1 MSVSLPVRLLGVAI
15 AGTAVVALAACGAPV
30 DEAGSSGSSSAS
42 ASASAT
48 CDPASMKTKTAG
60 TLTVGTDKP
69 AYEPWFSDDDP
80 SNGKGYE
87 SAVAYAIADKLGYAK
102 DKVTWVVA
110 PFNTVITPGEKDFDM
125 DLNQVSISDE
135 RKNAVDFS
143 SGYYDVRQAVITYKG
158 SPIDGTT
165 SVADLKDAKLGAQV
179 GTTSYIAVKEQIK
192 PDQTIAVFDTNDL
205 AVQALKNKQID
216 GIVADLPTA
225 FYMTAAQLDDG
236 VIVGQLPAEGST
248 PEQFGAVLDKGSPL
262 TACISQAV
270 DALRADGTLDTL
282 GVAVAV
288 DPGRARAE
296 VARHVGGHLAADGTR
311 GGRRGRPVGPVRAGA
326 GAAGVPQRRARRSSV
341 VAVLSTA
348 ALVGL
353 AIGLIVTSP
362 GWERVKET
370 FFSWDKAVDSFP
382 AVLEGLWLNIR
393 IMLICAVLIAIFG
406 LTLAVMRT
414 IRGPVAFPLRLFAT
428 AYVDLFRGLAAAAR
442 ALPPRLRRPGPAAV
456 RACRPRRCSGVPAPW
471 CCPTRPTSPRSSGP
485 ASSRC
490 TPRSAPRPAR
500 SGSRTA
506 RRCATSCCP
515 RPCAGSCPR

>member
-1 MSVSLPVRLLGVAI
+1 MSVSLPVRLFGAAVV
-15 AGTAVVALAACGAPV
+15 GTAVVALGACGAPV
-30 DEAGSSGSSSAS
+30 DEAGSSSSASAS

-69 AYEPWFSDDDP
+69 AYEPWFSNDDP

-110 PFNTVITPGEKDFDM
+110 PFNTVITPGEKAFDL

-158 SPIDGTT
+158 SPIDGKTT
-165 SVADLKDAKLGAQV
+165 VADLKDAKLGAQV

-236 VIVGQLPAEGST
+236 VIVGQLPAAGSS

-282 GVAVAV
+282 VA
-288 DPGRARAE
+288 
-296 VARHVGGHLAADGTR
+296 
-311 GGRRGRPVGPVRAGA
+311 
-326 GAAGVPQRRARRSSV
+326 QW
-341 VAVLSTA
+341 LSTQ
-348 ALVGL
+348 G
-353 AIGLIVTSP
+353 
-362 GWERVKET
+362 
-370 FFSWDKAVDSFP
+370 
-382 AVLEGLWLNIR
+382 
-393 IMLICAVLIAIFG
+393 
-406 LTLAVMRT
+406 
-414 IRGPVAFPLRLFAT
+414 
-428 AYVDLFRGLAAAAR
+428 
-442 ALPPRLRRPGPAAV
+442 
-456 RACRPRRCSGVPAPW
+456 APELK
-471 CCPTRPTSPRSSGP
+471 
-485 ASSRC
+485 
-490 TPRSAPRPAR
+490 
-500 SGSRTA
+500 
-506 RRCATSCCP
+506 
-515 RPCAGSCPR
+515 